1 MPLPAI
7 VKVTGTGSVI
17 WTPDFFENP
26 FNIGMSVVFSNGT
39 GQVDYSM
46 DNPNAIAAGTTVYSG
61 TGSMNWFNV
70 IPLGA
75 ATTTGSLTIPCQAL
89 RAFLATASNAT
100 STMTVTF
107 VQATLSPT

>member
-7 VKVTGTGSVI
+7 VKQTGTGSTI
-17 WTPDFFENP
+17 WTPDWMENP
-26 FNIGMSVVFSNGT
+26 FNIGIEVAFSNGT
-39 GQVDYSM
+39 GQVDYSF
-46 DNPNAIAAGTTVYSG
+46 DNPNALAAASTGYAGTS
-61 TGSMNWFNV
+61 SMNWFNV
-70 IPLGA
+70 VALGA

-107 VQATLSPT
+107 VQATRSPG